1 MTILEKDNNIII
13 KLPKDLIEDGINT
26 LKSELENYNFKGKIE
41 AFKSKNMHIII
52 DSSSV
57 INIDFFGYQHI
68 YGFCYF
74 IKKKLEFDNLK
85 VENKSD
91 SFINFE
97 KKYGLYI

>member
-68 YGFCYF
+68 YIC
-74 IKKKLEFDNLK
+74 
-85 VENKSD
+85 
-91 SFINFE
+91 
-97 KKYGLYI
+97 